1 MKVNLKVSA
10 VDFKADKELVNFIQE
25 KVGKLATHFDKII
38 DGEVILK
45 VENTSDTENKIA
57 EIKLLIPGS
66 DMFAKKQSKSFEE
79 ATDMAVEALR
89 RQLKKHKEKQRQ
101 A

>member
-1 MKVNLKVSA
+1 MKVNLKINSVHF
-10 VDFKADKELVNFIQE
+10 DADKDLISFIHE
-25 KVGKLATHFDKII
+25 KVDKLANHFDKII

-45 VENTSDTENKIA
+45 VENSTDTENKVA
-57 EIKLLIPGS
+57 EIKLLIPGN
-66 DMFAKKQSKSFEE
+66 DMFAKKQCKSFEE
-79 ATDMAVEALR
+79 ATDTAVEALR